1 LFGASIPAYRGSLPV
16 AQLHCNLAF
25 LFLSVMSEALHQALA
40 NRDLKQLLAH
50 LQRGEDVNAV
60 DAQGMTLLHKATLLG
75 DLELLDLLLAHG
87 ASAHCLW
94 IPQGQP
100 HSIWLPPAARWKWW
114 SGF

>member
-1 LFGASIPAYRGSLPV
+1 
-16 AQLHCNLAF
+16 
-25 LFLSVMSEALHQALA
+25 MSEALHQALA

-87 ASAHCLW
+87 ASPMPW
-94 IPQGQP
+94 IPQVLP
-100 HSIWLPPAARWKWW
+100 LSIWLLTSARSSWW
-114 SGF
+114 SVF

>member
-1 LFGASIPAYRGSLPV
+1 MPNFIATW
-16 AQLHCNLAF
+16 
-25 LFLSVMSEALHQALA
+25 LSVMSEALHQALA

-87 ASAHCLW
+87 ASVHALD
-94 IPQGQP
+94 PTG
-100 HSIWLPPAARWKWW
+100 A
-114 SGF
+114 